1 MPVDYKQK
9 NVSVKEAVEKGKK
22 MLLLPRI
29 LLILGLFYTMFFGW
43 IFNTAYSNITPQ
55 SAGLIYKIGAIALL
69 SVIPLVVLP
78 YWFWSKRTT
87 KWKLWAFENVD
98 DVHELDFAGRSAA
111 LFAKYGSVIDR
122 IQIQTQAERQQWT
135 ALQDRLKK
143 PYVFEDDR
151 QVPAQTTIY
160 FSTLNRLFYVFV
172 YLLFAGSM
180 LTIAFLALKETLHL
194 VLACAGIALLNGLLM
209 FPYVRDL
216 IKHTPQLILND
227 KGIETAESGF
237 NRWDT
242 VRNEEVKIGR
252 QERRTVWLLLY
263 THATGMVRLNISELG
278 TDHATL
284 YHLLKVY
291 RGRYKAKYQ

>member
-1 MPVDYKQK
+1 MAYKK
-9 NVSVKEAVEKGKK
+9 NVSVKEAVAKGKT
-22 MLLLPRI
+22 MLMLPRI
-29 LLILGLFYTMFFGW
+29 LLIFGLFFCMFLFW
-43 IFNTAYSNITPQ
+43 IFFTAYGNITPQ
-55 SAGLIYKIGAIALL
+55 SAGLIYKIGAVALF
-69 SVIPLVVLP
+69 SVIPLIVLP

-98 DVHELDFAGRSAA
+98 DAHELDFAGRSAA
-111 LFAKYGSVIDR
+111 LFAKYGSVMDR

-151 QVPAQTTIY
+151 QVPIQTVIY
-160 FSTLNRLFYVFV
+160 FSTANRLLYIFL
-172 YLLFAGSM
+172 YLIFAGGM
-180 LTIAFLALKETLHL
+180 LAVAFMALKETQQR
-194 VLACAGIALLNGLLM
+194 VLACTGITLLIGFLI

-216 IKHTPQLILND
+216 VKHMPQLILND
-227 KGIETAESGF
+227 KGIETVESGF
-237 NRWDT
+237 NSWDT
-242 VRNEEVKIGR
+242 IWNEEVKVGR

-263 THATGMVRLNISELG
+263 THATGMVRLNISELD

-291 RGRYKAKYQ
+291 KGRYNANYQ